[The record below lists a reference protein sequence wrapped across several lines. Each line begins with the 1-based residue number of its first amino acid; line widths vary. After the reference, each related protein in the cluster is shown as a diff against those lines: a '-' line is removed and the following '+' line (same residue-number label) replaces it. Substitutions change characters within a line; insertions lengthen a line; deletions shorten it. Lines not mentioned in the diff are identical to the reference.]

1 MRDVDEINNKPSLSA
16 WLVSCVEL
24 PGIQTDSL
32 PGEMLSELQFHYVSV
47 RFSPAR
53 YLRSGSRVLTASRAV
68 NHFSTQEHA
77 PFELVVG
84 TQIPAP

>member
-1 MRDVDEINNKPSLSA
+1 
-16 WLVSCVEL
+16 VEL
-24 PGIQTDSL
+24 RGFEPRTE
-32 PGEMLSELQFHYVSV
+32 PAEMPFDLQVRYVSF

-53 YLRSGSRVLTASRAV
+53 YLWFCSRVLTASRAV